1 MHLGG
6 RNKRIE
12 YHMHKEGAQVNL
24 ETTELEKD
32 LGVYV
37 DTKLTFSMHCEK
49 NVNMANKLLGLIR
62 RSYVYL
68 DNAW

>member
-32 LGVYV
+32 LGVYA

-49 NVNMANKLLGLIR
+49 KGKYGEQTIR
-62 RSYVYL
+62 PDQKIICVP
-68 DNAW
+68 